1 MVKAGKH
8 QKGRLKTEILFS
20 DDLSGVTESIA
31 KNGKAAVVQIHS
43 RLDDGLSGL
52 LAGWNIPKPFYSVAG
67 FVSFLP
73 NTLLFSYI

>member
-20 DDLSGVTESIA
+20 DDLHGVTGSIA
-31 KNGKAAVVQIHS
+31 KSDKAAVVQIHS

-52 LAGWNIPKPFYSVAG
+52 LAG
-67 FVSFLP
+67 
-73 NTLLFSYI
+73 